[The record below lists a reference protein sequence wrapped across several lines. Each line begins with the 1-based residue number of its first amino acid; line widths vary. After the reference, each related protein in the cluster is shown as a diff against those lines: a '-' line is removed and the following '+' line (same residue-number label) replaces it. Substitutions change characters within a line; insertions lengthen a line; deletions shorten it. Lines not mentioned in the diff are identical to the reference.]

1 MVIFLQLH
9 GQITKVKVEKCKAE
23 EGGKIQVDQLEGQL
37 SLAQEEVERTVSKVN
52 EIGKELTTYK
62 KSSWFEK

>member
-1 MVIFLQLH
+1 M
-9 GQITKVKVEKCKAE
+9 EE
-23 EGGKIQVDQLEGQL
+23 EGKMQVDELEGQL
-37 SLAQEEVERTVSKVN
+37 SLAQEEVEKTVSTVN